1 MSNKKNI
8 LIVVIIAIIIT
19 LVVSFIFW
27 MNKKEPEPINL
38 NMEQLELDFQTK
50 GRFEDMKTV
59 KVDKSIL
66 LSDFKI
72 EEVFVEEQIGQIPLI
87 NIKSSMYVVIKA
99 TPGKSEYVKQ
109 RLEEYAI
116 NYEKQWASYL
126 EDQYDL
132 VKKRQIGIN
141 GDYVY
146 LIIADTANELKDLIK

>member
-72 EEVFVEEQIGQIPLI
+72 EEAFVEEQIGQIPLI